1 MKYWLLAACLTLHA
15 QDCPATRYCATLG
28 VKDGSIVRTSPPQP
42 LDPNFDAQ
50 LAKLPKP
57 YRLALTPDD
66 QALDDAGKLPSVA
79 TLKSFPAGTIV
90 DYYTALQAWC
100 DVPANNCQAAAD
112 NILSVAGLFRAFA
125 TYQDSGL
132 LFNPES
138 DELNLETGRVVFRV
152 APNFNAE
159 TVSIKDLP
167 PNRVTQLRRWL
178 RPLNG
183 KLWNRP
189 AVAARLLTFYS
200 ALGLDPQISSDIE
213 QNSIQILEGS
223 RIQGIAFPFGLPVK
237 GTTTNWDKV
246 DQALY
251 AALPDK
257 DFRTGY
263 LPRRDAIR
271 DKLTATSTPD
281 LTYDTDLQIP
291 LNQAPYLSRLRLP
304 TQQLLLQ
311 QNGFSLAVTTPVT
324 KLINNVQYSLAYYR
338 LEDIS
343 AAPPAATAVTPAP
356 AAADANGH
364 ITPTAANVLPGQAP
378 PINTTAADCIDDPG
392 QKPKT
397 RYAGFGIT
405 YKPGQGLRA
414 FGLAQQNFSN
424 SGLSVRAGQ
433 GGPGT
438 PLATANFTTDYIAFS
453 RLHRRLAFS
462 LQGGT
467 DTEANRYITG
477 TKQNEQ
483 RTGARARLELE
494 LFRDRNG
501 HLLKFFTEPARTK
514 VTLGAIRTTN
524 TIDVGAVHLYE
535 SSGSPYPWTW
545 RFEPTLRWGTATA
558 TVQQHQRASATARFH
573 RQLPKGWATD
583 IAAQAAFASA
593 STPLFDQPSLGGA
606 ESLRGFRRDDAVA
619 IRLWTLQPELWAP
632 VYTNLFLAAF
642 HDIGNAGDLSTTP
655 RRGPGLGLR
664 YVAGPAVLRIDWA
677 YGLGPAATG
686 GSRGKFYFSV
696 TTNLPY

>member
-1 MKYWLLAACLTLHA
+1 MKYWLLAACLALHA
-15 QDCPATRYCATLG
+15 QDCPAGRYCATLG
-28 VKDGSIVRTSPPQP
+28 IKDGRVVRTSPPQP

-57 YRLALTPDD
+57 YRLALTADD
-66 QALDDAGKLPSVA
+66 QALDDAGQRPSVA
-79 TLKSFPAGTIV
+79 ALKTFPSGTIAH
-90 DYYTALQAWC
+90 YYTALQAWC
-100 DVPANNCQAAAD
+100 DAAPNNCQAAAD
-112 NILSVAGLFRAFA
+112 NILSVAGLFRAFSG
-125 TYQDSGL
+125 YQDAGL
-132 LFNPES
+132 LFNVES

-152 APNFNAE
+152 APNFNAD
-159 TVSIKDLP
+159 TVSIVDLP
-167 PNRVTQLRRWL
+167 KARITQLRDWL

-183 KLWNRP
+183 KLWNRT

-271 DKLTATSTPD
+271 AKLEATDTPD

-311 QNGFSLAVTTPVT
+311 QSGFSLAVTTPVT
-324 KLINNVQYSLAYYR
+324 KLVNNVQYSLAYYR

-343 AAPPAATAVTPAP
+343 AAPPIATAVTPAP

-364 ITPTAANVLPGQAP
+364 ITPTAATVLPSQAP
-378 PINTTAADCIDDPG
+378 PIKTTAADCIDDPG

-467 DTEANRYITG
+467 DTEANRYLTG
-477 TKQNEQ
+477 AKQNEQ

-514 VTLGAIRTTN
+514 ITLGTISTTN
-524 TIDVGAVHLYE
+524 TIDLGAVHLYE

-545 RFEPTLRWGTATA
+545 RFEPTLRWGVETA

-593 STPLFDQPSLGGA
+593 STPIFDQPSLGGA
-606 ESLRGFRRDDAVA
+606 DSLRGFRRDDAVA

-642 HDIGNAGDLSTTP
+642 HDIGNAGDLSATP

-664 YVAGPAVLRIDWA
+664 YVAGPAVLRLDWA

>member
-1 MKYWLLAACLTLHA
+1 MKYWLLAACLALHA
-15 QDCPATRYCATLG
+15 QECPATRYCATLA
-28 VKDGSIVRTSPPQP
+28 VKDGRIVRTSPSQP
-42 LDPNFDAQ
+42 LDANFDAQ

-57 YRLALTPDD
+57 YRLALTVDD
-66 QALDDAGKLPSVA
+66 QALDDAGNLPSVT
-79 TLKSFPAGTIV
+79 TLRNFPAGTIV
-90 DYYTALQAWC
+90 EYFTALQSWC
-100 DVPANNCQAAAD
+100 DAAPNCQDAAD
-112 NILSVAGLFRAFA
+112 NILSVAGLFRAFSG
-125 TYQDSGL
+125 YQDAGL
-132 LFNPES
+132 LFNVES

-152 APNFNAE
+152 APNFNAD
-159 TVSIKDLP
+159 TVTIDDLP
-167 PNRVTQLRRWL
+167 KHRVTQLRHWL

-183 KLWNRP
+183 KVWNRP

-200 ALGLDPQISSDIE
+200 ALGLDPQITSDIE
-213 QNSIQILEGS
+213 QNTIRILEGS

-237 GTTTNWDKV
+237 GTATDWNKV

-251 AALPDK
+251 ASLPDK
-257 DFRTGY
+257 DFRSGY
-263 LPRRDAIR
+263 LARRNPIR
-271 DKLTATSTPD
+271 NKLEANDTPE
-281 LTYDTDLQIP
+281 LSYETDLLIS
-291 LNQAPYLSRLRLP
+291 LAQAPYLSRLRLP

-311 QNGFSLAVTTPVT
+311 QSGFSLAVTTPVI
-324 KLINNVQYSLAYYR
+324 KLVNNVQYSLAYYR

-343 AAPPAATAVTPAP
+343 AAPPASTAVAAAPATA
-356 AAADANGH
+356 DSNGH
-364 ITPTAANVLPGQAP
+364 VTPTAATVLPGQAP
-378 PINTTAADCIDDPG
+378 PIKTTAADCIDDPG

-414 FGLAQQNFSN
+414 FGLAQQNFTN

-467 DTEANRYITG
+467 DTEANRYING
-477 TKQNEQ
+477 AKQNEQ

-514 VTLGAIRTTN
+514 VTLGAVSTTN
-524 TIDVGAVHLYE
+524 TIDLGAVHIYE

-545 RFEPTLRWGTATA
+545 RLEPTLRWGVATS
-558 TVQQHQRASATARFH
+558 TVQQHQRASASARFH

-606 ESLRGFRRDDAVA
+606 DSLRGFRRDDAVA

-632 VYTNLFLAAF
+632 VYTNLFLALF

-664 YVAGPAVLRIDWA
+664 YVAGPAVLRVDWA
-677 YGLGPAATG
+677 FGLGPAATG
-686 GSRGKFYFSV
+686 GSRAKFYFSV